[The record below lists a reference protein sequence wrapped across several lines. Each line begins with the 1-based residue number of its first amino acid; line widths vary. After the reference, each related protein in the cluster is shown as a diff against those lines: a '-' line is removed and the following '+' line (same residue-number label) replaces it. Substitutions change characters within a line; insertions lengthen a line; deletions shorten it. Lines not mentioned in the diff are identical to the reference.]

1 MSKKKVKHPRKFFI
15 KENDDLV
22 VVGRKYFDS
31 ILTRED
37 ALGIGIR
44 TFLELQDILKQNAV
58 LGGEAYVGTI
68 DLVDGFERTLN
79 ELEKRFP
86 FIMQQI
92 HNTEY
97 RNYGMRVGKS

>member
-1 MSKKKVKHPRKFFI
+1 MQKKKVKHPRKFFVI
-15 KENDDLV
+15 ENDDLV

-31 ILTRED
+31 FITRED
-37 ALGIGIR
+37 ALGTGIQ
-44 TFLELQDILKQNAV
+44 TFLALQEVLRQNAV

-79 ELEKRFP
+79 ELERRFP
-86 FIMQQI
+86 FILQQI

-97 RNYGMRVGKS
+97 RSYGLRIGKA